1 MDMIFKGMAVSDGI
15 AVGRIAVYRPFV
27 PRFAKAFIDGAH
39 AEAEFGLFLSAR
51 AAALKEIG
59 SLPDSSGIMEA
70 GAEMLADPVVEDEI
84 RQAIERERKCVRWAV
99 TDVLDVYEKR
109 LAENPDAYFRS
120 RAADVRDVKLRLLRC
135 LDGEKDPLASLTGA
149 FPVDEDTSSVSILS
163 DSGQTLPSGRP
174 AMSNSQDGGYGA
186 EKKIIC
192 ARELTAS
199 EAAALRDGS
208 LGWATES
215 GGAVSHA
222 SILARSFGIPALV
235 GITDLMDSAERFEG
249 SLACLDSSSG
259 TLTIGLSPDE
269 AAAFIRKG
277 QVAVGQNAEIG
288 SERRSGHAVTEDGYR
303 VKVMANVSSADDL
316 SPVADGAGLVRT
328 EFIFMN
334 RAHLPS
340 EDEQLAVYSHIAAAF
355 YPNPVNFRTL
365 DIGLDKSLPCLS
377 LPEGEKRRGLELSL
391 ANEELFRA
399 QIRAIAGAGT
409 NARIMFPM
417 VKGIPELERAI
428 AIVKACSAEI
438 GRPIPLIGA
447 MIETPEA
454 AEHAASIARI
464 VDFASIGTND
474 LTQLALGKDRLLPD
488 DGGLDWLNPAVL
500 RLIAGAVRAFSF
512 AGKEIGV
519 CGEMASDSKGAML
532 LMGIG
537 VRTLSVRVP
546 RLDSIRKIVLE
557 NTMAHMVV
565 LAGEALKRH

>member
-15 AVGRIAVYRPFV
+15 AVGRIAVYRPFA
-27 PRFAKAFIDGAH
+27 PGFAKVFIDGGH

-51 AAALKEIG
+51 DAALTEIG
-59 SLPDSSGIMEA
+59 SLPDSSGIMDVHS
-70 GAEMLADPVVEDEI
+70 EMLTDPVVEDEI
-84 RQAIERERKCVRWAV
+84 RQAIEGEGKCVRWAV
-99 TDVLDVYEKR
+99 ADVLDVYEKR
-109 LAENPDAYFRS
+109 LAENPDSYFRS

-149 FPVDEDTSSVSILS
+149 FPVDEDASNISILS
-163 DSGQTLPSGRP
+163 DSGQTLPSDRP
-174 AMSNSQDGGYGA
+174 AISKSQDGGYGA

-192 ARELTAS
+192 ARELAAS
-199 EAAALRDGS
+199 EAAALRDCS

-235 GITDLMDSAERFEG
+235 GITDLMDKAERFEG

-277 QVAVGQNAEIG
+277 QVSIDRNADIG
-288 SERRSGHAVTEDGYR
+288 SGRCSGDAVTKDGYR
-303 VKVMANVSSADDL
+303 VKVMANVSSADDF
-316 SPVADGAGLVRT
+316 SPAADGAGLVRT

-340 EDEQLAVYSHIAAAF
+340 EDEQLSVYSRIAAAF
-355 YPNPVNFRTL
+355 YPNPVSFRTL
-365 DIGLDKSLPCLS
+365 DIGLDKSLPCLN

-391 ANEELFRA
+391 ANEDLFRA

-417 VKGIPELERAI
+417 VKGLPELERAVS
-428 AIVKACSAEI
+428 IVKACSAEI
-438 GRPIPLIGA
+438 GRPVPLIGA
-447 MIETPEA
+447 MIETPAA
-454 AEHAASIARI
+454 AENAAALARL

-474 LTQLALGKDRLLPD
+474 LTQLALGKDRLIPD
-488 DGGLDWLNPAVL
+488 DGELDWFDPAVL
-500 RLIAGAVRAFSF
+500 RLIDGAVRAFSS

-519 CGEMASDSKGAML
+519 CGEMASNGKGAML

-537 VRTLSVRVP
+537 VRTLSVRIP
-546 RLDSIRKIVLE
+546 RLDSIRKIVME
-557 NTMAHMVV
+557 NTMKHMAG
-565 LAGEALKRH
+565 LAGKALKGH

>member
-1 MDMIFKGMAVSDGI
+1 MDMIFKGMAVSEGI
-15 AVGRIAVYRPFV
+15 AVGRIAVYRPFALG
-27 PRFAKAFIDGAH
+27 FAKAFIDGEH

-51 AAALKEIG
+51 DAALKEIG

-70 GAEMLADPVVEDEI
+70 AAEMLADPVVEDEI
-84 RQAIERERKCVRWAV
+84 RQSIERERKCVRWAV
-99 TDVLDVYEKR
+99 ADVLDVYEKR
-109 LAENPDAYFRS
+109 LAENPDGYFRS

-135 LDGEKDPLASLTGA
+135 LDGCGMD
-149 FPVDEDTSSVSILS
+149 
-163 DSGQTLPSGRP
+163 GRKG
-174 AMSNSQDGGYGA
+174 DKTI

-192 ARELTAS
+192 ARELSAS

-235 GITDLMDSAERFEG
+235 GITDLMERAEHFEG
-249 SLACLDSSSG
+249 ALACLDSSSG

-269 AAAFIRKG
+269 AAAFTRKG
-277 QVAVGQNAEIG
+277 QVAFGQNADIG

-303 VKVMANVSSADDL
+303 VKVMANVSSADDF

-340 EDEQLAVYSHIAAAF
+340 EDEQLAVYSRIAAAF

-377 LPEGEKRRGLELSL
+377 FPEGEKRRGLELIL
-391 ANEELFRA
+391 ADEGLFRT
-399 QIRAIAGAGT
+399 QVRAIAAAGA

-417 VKGIPELERAI
+417 VKEIPELERAI
-428 AIVKACSAEI
+428 AIVRACSAEI
-438 GRPIPLIGA
+438 GRPVPLIGA
-447 MIETPEA
+447 MIETPA
-454 AEHAASIARI
+454 AVERAATIASL

-474 LTQLALGKDRLLPD
+474 LTQLALGKDRLIPD
-488 DGGLDWLNPAVL
+488 DGELDWFNPAVL
-500 RLIAGAVRAFSF
+500 RLIDGAVRAFSS

-519 CGEMASDSKGAML
+519 CGEMASDRKGAML

-546 RLDSIRKIVLE
+546 RLDSIRKTVME
-557 NTMAHMVV
+557 NTMAHMAV